1 MFTILFLIL
10 LTLAKPFD
18 VNSHDTVYDT
28 NDYYEII
35 LDNHEQL
42 LNNWHQIYNDSSIL
56 QVVNYFDSLDVV
68 NSDSKVK
75 WNKARS
81 HHILGS
87 IYAANKDYTM
97 AMEHFVISLK
107 SLDDVPNYIY
117 DIQKNHLTGLM
128 YKKISSMFL
137 FCEFFDKSLDMLLES
152 IDKFHACNDSS
163 HLLVEYLT
171 LGSFCDMLDE
181 DGSNPDTNMYYIR
194 KAENYLSKFPEQSY
208 ERAYY
213 DYCLSYY
220 FRSIN
225 YHDTALVLRAKA
237 LRNMPK
243 YNSFYYSM
251 NRAAAYAFYAEQEYD
266 SALYYALEAFRSPDL
281 FDKRDAAEG
290 LSEIYKELGDE
301 KESSKYADIYRES
314 QRKCLDLKIQNATIG
329 KTYDTYL
336 NYKIMK
342 ENGRK
347 QSQSIWVVL
356 ILLAFV
362 LSIIIYFY
370 ISKNRSVN
378 NEALANTL
386 FLERWNTFQE
396 TEIFISI
403 IERCDDNKDLMGD
416 TIMYFKRPLTNTELS
431 TYKATIDSLFNDF
444 TNRFSLKYPD
454 MTKVELDY
462 CFISILPLTEIQKA
476 GLLSLSY
483 QGIVSRRK
491 RVTSKLKES
500 LQNQKLIDFMKKSLK
515 DGLI

>member
-1 MFTILFLIL
+1 MLASLFIL
-10 LTLAKPFD
+10 LTLTNTCEA
-18 VNSHDTVYDT
+18 NSHDT
-28 NDYYEII
+28 NDCCEII

-42 LNNWHQIYNDSSIL
+42 LNSWHQIYNDSAIL
-56 QVVNYFDSLDVV
+56 QVVNYFDSLDVAD
-68 NSDSKVK
+68 SDSNVK
-75 WNKARS
+75 CNKARC
-81 HHILGS
+81 HHILGG
-87 IYAANKDYTM
+87 IYAANKDYNT

-107 SLDDVPNYIY
+107 SLDDVPDYMHEM
-117 DIQKNHLTGLM
+117 QKNHLKGLI
-128 YKKISSMFL
+128 YKKISSIFL
-137 FCEFFDKSLDMLLES
+137 FCEFFDKSFELLTES

-181 DGSNPDTNMYYIR
+181 DGSNPDTNLYYIR
-194 KAENYLSKFPEQSY
+194 KAEKYLSKFPEQSY

-220 FRSIN
+220 YRSIE
-225 YHDTALVLRAKA
+225 HQDTALVLRAKA

-243 YNSFYYSM
+243 YNTFYYSM
-251 NRAAAYAFYAEQEYD
+251 NRAAAYAFYAEQKYD

-281 FDKRDAAEG
+281 FDQRDAAEG
-290 LSEIYKELGDE
+290 LSEIYKELGNE
-301 KESSKYADIYRES
+301 RESAKYADLYREK
-314 QRKCLDLKIQNATIG
+314 QRECLELKIQNAAIG

-336 NYKIMK
+336 NEKMLSEK
-342 ENGRK
+342 GSAAR
-347 QSQSIWVVL
+347 QTIWLVWIFVAVV
-356 ILLAFV
+356 I
-362 LSIIIYFY
+362 SIIIYFHAT
-370 ISKNRSVN
+370 KNKRVDREELS
-378 NEALANTL
+378 NTL
-386 FLERWNTFQE
+386 FLERWNAFQE

-416 TIMYFKRPLTNTELS
+416 TIMYFKNPLTNAEMS
-431 TYKATIDSLFNDF
+431 TFKATIDSLFNDF
-444 TNRFSLKYPD
+444 TNRFSSKYPD
-454 MTKVELDY
+454 MTNVELDY

-491 RVTSKLKES
+491 RVTNKLRES

>member
-1 MFTILFLIL
+1 
-10 LTLAKPFD
+10 
-18 VNSHDTVYDT
+18 
-28 NDYYEII
+28 
-35 LDNHEQL
+35 
-42 LNNWHQIYNDSSIL
+42 
-56 QVVNYFDSLDVV
+56 
-68 NSDSKVK
+68 
-75 WNKARS
+75 
-81 HHILGS
+81 
-87 IYAANKDYTM
+87 
-97 AMEHFVISLK
+97 
-107 SLDDVPNYIY
+107 
-117 DIQKNHLTGLM
+117 
-128 YKKISSMFL
+128 
-137 FCEFFDKSLDMLLES
+137 
-152 IDKFHACNDSS
+152 
-163 HLLVEYLT
+163 
-171 LGSFCDMLDE
+171 
-181 DGSNPDTNMYYIR
+181 
-194 KAENYLSKFPEQSY
+194 
-208 ERAYY
+208 
-213 DYCLSYY
+213 
-220 FRSIN
+220 
-225 YHDTALVLRAKA
+225 
-237 LRNMPK
+237 
-243 YNSFYYSM
+243 M

-329 KTYDTYL
+329 KTYDTFL
-336 NYKIMK
+336 NYNIMK

-347 QSQSIWVVL
+347 QTQSIWVVL

-416 TIMYFKRPLTNTELS
+416 TIMYFKRPLTNTEMS

>member
-1 MFTILFLIL
+1 MFTTLFLIL
-10 LTLAKPFD
+10 STLAMPSD
-18 VNSHDTVYDT
+18 VNSYDNIHDM
-28 NDYYEII
+28 NDCYEII
-35 LDNHEQL
+35 LGNHEQL
-42 LNNWHQIYNDSSIL
+42 LDSWYQIYSDSIIL
-56 QVVNYFDSLDVV
+56 QVANYYDSLDVV

-87 IYAANKDYTM
+87 IYAANKDYNM
-97 AMEHFVISLK
+97 AMEYFVISLK
-107 SLDDVPNYIY
+107 SLDDVHDHICAM
-117 DIQKNHLTGLM
+117 QKNRLTGLI

-137 FCEFFDKSLDMLLES
+137 FCEFFDKSLDLLLES
-152 IDKFHACNDSS
+152 IEKFHACNDSS

-181 DGSNPDTNMYYIR
+181 DGSNPDTNLYYIR
-194 KAENYLSKFPEQSY
+194 KAEKYLSKFPEQSY

-213 DYCLSYY
+213 DYCMSYY
-220 FRSIN
+220 YRSIN
-225 YHDTALVLRAKA
+225 HQDTALILREKA
-237 LRNMPK
+237 LRNMPR

-301 KESSKYADIYRES
+301 KESARYADFYRES
-314 QRKCLDLKIQNATIG
+314 QRKCLDLKIQNATIV

-336 NYKIMK
+336 KGKILD
-342 ENGRK
+342 ENSERH
-347 QSQSIWVVL
+347 SQSIWIVL
-356 ILLAFV
+356 ILLAV
-362 LSIIIYFY
+362 VVSIIIYFT
-370 ISKNRSVN
+370 SKNKHVN
-378 NEALANTL
+378 SEELANTL
-386 FLERWNTFQE
+386 FLERWNAFQK
-396 TEIFISI
+396 TEIFMSI
-403 IERCDDNKDLMGD
+403 IERCDDNKDLMGE
-416 TIMYFKRPLTNTELS
+416 TIMYFKRPLTNTEIS
-431 TYKATIDSLFNDF
+431 TFKATIDSLFNDF
-444 TNRFSLKYPD
+444 TNRFSSKHPD
-454 MTKVELDY
+454 MTNVELDY

-491 RVTSKLKES
+491 RVASKLKEY
-500 LQNQKLIDFMKKSLK
+500 LQNQKLIDFMKKNLK

>member
-1 MFTILFLIL
+1 MLTTLFILL
-10 LTLAKPFD
+10 LTLTNPCEANTHD
-18 VNSHDTVYDT
+18 V

-42 LNNWHQIYNDSSIL
+42 LNSWCHIYSDSSIM
-56 QVVNYFDSLDVV
+56 QVVDYFDSLDVV
-68 NSDSKVK
+68 NSDSEVK
-75 WNKARS
+75 WNKARC
-81 HHILGS
+81 HHIKGS
-87 IYAANKDYTM
+87 IYAANKDYTL

-107 SLDDVPNYIY
+107 SLDDVPDPIY
-117 DIQKNHLTGLM
+117 EMQKNYLTGLI

-137 FCEFFDKSLDMLLES
+137 FCEFFDKSFDMLLES

-181 DGSNPDTNMYYIR
+181 DGPNPDTNLYYIR

-220 FRSIN
+220 YRSVN
-225 YHDTALVLRAKA
+225 QYDTALVLRTKA

-251 NRAAAYAFYAEQEYD
+251 SRAAAYAFYAEQKYD

-281 FDKRDAAEG
+281 FDQRDAAEG
-290 LSEIYKELGDE
+290 LSEIYKVLGDE
-301 KESSKYADIYRES
+301 KESVKYASIYREIQKKS
-314 QRKCLDLKIQNATIG
+314 LELKIQNATIG
-329 KTYDTYL
+329 KIYDTYL
-336 NYKIMK
+336 NEKMAEK
-342 ENGRK
+342 NNGAG
-347 QSQSIWVVL
+347 QAIWIVVILVVVSILIVV
-356 ILLAFV
+356 V
-362 LSIIIYFY
+362 YV
-370 ISKNRSVN
+370 KNNKNKSSY
-378 NEALANTL
+378 ELANTL
-386 FLERWNTFQE
+386 FLEKWNTFQE
-396 TEIFISI
+396 TEIVMSI

-416 TIMYFKRPLTNTELS
+416 TVMYFKKPLTNTEIS
-431 TYKATIDSLFNDF
+431 VFKATIDSLFNDF
-444 TNRFSLKYPD
+444 TNRFSSKYPD
-454 MTKVELDY
+454 LTKVELDY

-491 RVTSKLKES
+491 RVTSKLRES

-515 DGLI
+515 YSLI